1 MVHIT
6 YGQGQYTQVIYSK
19 IKDGKL
25 EEAIEIL
32 RQKLQ
37 ESPDNRAALSLLGY
51 CFYQLGNYEEAGQ
64 MYEKLTGLFPENPEY
79 LFYYA
84 QCLYKEGIYDEAS
97 RIVQSIQGQHMKD
110 LTSLL
115 NVAITYE
122 QDNVPVCR
130 QLLDRCPKDS
140 SQTIINQGCVLY
152 KEGKYEEARSKFH
165 TAMGMVGF
173 KADLVHNIAL
183 CHYRMK
189 QYGAALK
196 NIAEIIEKGVREH
209 PELGIGSSSEGM
221 EMRS

>member
-122 QDNVPVCR
+122 QDNVPGTRYERHVVSNLSTVFSM
-130 QLLDRCPKDS
+130 QIVTGPLPKGLLVNYYKPGMR
-140 SQTIINQGCVLY
+140 IIQRR
-152 KEGKYEEARSKFH
+152 KIRRSKIEISYCYGNGWIQGGFS
-165 TAMGMVGF
+165 AQYSFMPLSYEAIWCGF
-173 KADLVHNIAL
+173 KKH
-183 CHYRMK
+183 R
-189 QYGAALK
+189 
-196 NIAEIIEKGVREH
+196 
-209 PELGIGSSSEGM
+209 
-221 EMRS
+221 